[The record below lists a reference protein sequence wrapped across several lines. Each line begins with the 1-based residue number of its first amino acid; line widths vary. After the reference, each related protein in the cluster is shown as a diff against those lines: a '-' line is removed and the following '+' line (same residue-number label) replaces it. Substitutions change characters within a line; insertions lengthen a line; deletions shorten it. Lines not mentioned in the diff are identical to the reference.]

1 MQDNNYKNQLLIVN
15 QNLVGIKDRGTVNNN
30 AVISGTVITFHP
42 MVRDNW
48 GTSDPLR
55 GVLGAYYTRY
65 RSSKGEALYDYS
77 NALRAITNGYVPQDF
92 DHGPGGIG
100 PLRNQLEGDAG
111 FGTNII
117 FPVSFFPTTDDKIQL
132 VGDPFVW
139 DDYSTVAGGLGNDS
153 QWFLGNFDEYVFGSL
168 KTPASQLLTIEDIVN
183 ENTAVYQGLFNDQNI
198 ENRSFSDHT
207 SIHFLLSSD
216 RSLRER
222 SGVLTSVDS
231 IYNYY
236 VNSNPDYEDVI
247 ADPRVEEYLIPNAY
261 YLQLELR
268 NTASFPLVP
277 YHVSAIQFGAYGI
290 AEAVVQA
297 QTPTGPVNW
306 FNVGSFGLTENNIG
320 SYYSLYSDGMSSR
333 ISTLDQNAKNYFQNV
348 NGDIAILHSDIGVL
362 NLDSIEPMSI
372 PFFNKITIGQDTE
385 GLSNSTSFLGNIL
398 SNPDTSNYVDMLQAF
413 AILSYDGTNP
423 PAAQFS
429 TRYKILNNVN
439 NLNDYTFESN
449 DIGFPILFDLGDM
462 LSSGMANS
470 GLYQEIMLFYQNKSP
485 GGISSI
491 TSNVKFLRD
500 YYGRSLDDLIGD
512 VSFDAVQASNI
523 YDIALA
529 QSDLNS
535 EVFKRSLKQIFQNK
549 TCHSE
554 TLLYVVEKYRV
565 EDNQLVQKIFI
576 SPNIDGT
583 GPDLT
588 YYDSQVKYNTKYRYD
603 FKKVVLVFGN
613 TYTYPD
619 RSGFSAGSSAASANV
634 ENIQNTPSI
643 KAILVPYTTDGIE
656 VAIIDRPPVSPS
668 ISFYPVKGDDTNV
681 KILLNA
687 STGDYMDRPI
697 QILDTDA
704 QFYEEEY
711 FGQTGVSKSFED
723 IRSENRKIQFKS
735 DDPVDKY
742 QLFRISNMPTSYRD
756 FNNNFVEV
764 DPEIGVAGYYQ
775 DNLLPNRKY
784 YYCAR
789 SLDVHN
795 NISNPTYIFEI
806 EMVNNDGQIF
816 LRQDIFTFEAAK
828 PEVVKNGRRFI
839 YIEPSF
845 NQVALENP
853 PDAPANVNVA
863 PDNNILGIA
872 DQQESCWNET
882 FKIRVTSKK
891 TGKKLDLNL
900 TFKNSGVTNP
910 S

>member
-30 AVISGTVITFHP
+30 AVVSGTVITFHP

-168 KTPASQLLTIEDIVN
+168 KTPASQLLIIEDIVN

-372 PFFNKITIGQDTE
+372 P
-385 GLSNSTSFLGNIL
+385 LS
-398 SNPDTSNYVDMLQAF
+398 
-413 AILSYDGTNP
+413 
-423 PAAQFS
+423 
-429 TRYKILNNVN
+429 
-439 NLNDYTFESN
+439 
-449 DIGFPILFDLGDM
+449 
-462 LSSGMANS
+462 
-470 GLYQEIMLFYQNKSP
+470 
-485 GGISSI
+485 
-491 TSNVKFLRD
+491 
-500 YYGRSLDDLIGD
+500 LIH
-512 VSFDAVQASNI
+512 I
-523 YDIALA
+523 
-529 QSDLNS
+529 
-535 EVFKRSLKQIFQNK
+535 
-549 TCHSE
+549 
-554 TLLYVVEKYRV
+554 
-565 EDNQLVQKIFI
+565 
-576 SPNIDGT
+576 
-583 GPDLT
+583 
-588 YYDSQVKYNTKYRYD
+588 
-603 FKKVVLVFGN
+603 
-613 TYTYPD
+613 
-619 RSGFSAGSSAASANV
+619 
-634 ENIQNTPSI
+634 
-643 KAILVPYTTDGIE
+643 
-656 VAIIDRPPVSPS
+656 
-668 ISFYPVKGDDTNV
+668 
-681 KILLNA
+681 
-687 STGDYMDRPI
+687 
-697 QILDTDA
+697 
-704 QFYEEEY
+704 
-711 FGQTGVSKSFED
+711 
-723 IRSENRKIQFKS
+723 
-735 DDPVDKY
+735 
-742 QLFRISNMPTSYRD
+742 
-756 FNNNFVEV
+756 
-764 DPEIGVAGYYQ
+764 
-775 DNLLPNRKY
+775 
-784 YYCAR
+784 
-789 SLDVHN
+789 
-795 NISNPTYIFEI
+795 
-806 EMVNNDGQIF
+806 
-816 LRQDIFTFEAAK
+816 
-828 PEVVKNGRRFI
+828 
-839 YIEPSF
+839 
-845 NQVALENP
+845 
-853 PDAPANVNVA
+853 
-863 PDNNILGIA
+863 
-872 DQQESCWNET
+872 
-882 FKIRVTSKK
+882 
-891 TGKKLDLNL
+891 
-900 TFKNSGVTNP
+900 
-910 S
+910 

>member
-1 MQDNNYKNQLLIVN
+1 MQDNNYKNQLLIVD
-15 QNLVGIKDRGTVNNN
+15 QNLVGIKDRGTINNN
-30 AVISGTVITFHP
+30 AVVSGTAITFHP

-55 GVLGAYYTRY
+55 GVLGSYYTRY

-100 PLRNQLEGDAG
+100 PLRNQLQGDAG

-117 FPVSFFPTTDDKIQL
+117 FPVSFFPSTDDKIQL

-139 DDYSTVAGGLGNDS
+139 EDYSTVAVGLDNGS
-153 QWFLGNFDEYVFGSL
+153 QWFLNNFDEYVFGSL
-168 KTPASQLLTIEDIVN
+168 KPANELLTIEDIVN
-183 ENTAVYQGLFNDQNI
+183 ENTALYQGLLNDQNI
-198 ENRSFSDHT
+198 ENKAFSDHT
-207 SIHFLLSSD
+207 SMHFLLSSD

-222 SGVLTSVDS
+222 SGVLTGVEPV
-231 IYNYY
+231 YNYY

-261 YLQLELR
+261 YLQLELQ
-268 NTASFPLVP
+268 NTDSFPLAP
-277 YHVSAIQFGAYGI
+277 YHVLAVQFGQQPI
-290 AEAVVQA
+290 VVA
-297 QTPTGPVNW
+297 NTPEGPRPW
-306 FNVGSFGLTENNIG
+306 FNISSYTYATENNIG
-320 SYYSLYSDGMSSR
+320 SYYSLYSDGMSTR
-333 ISTLDQNAKNYFQNV
+333 ISTLDQNAKNTLQTV

-362 NLDSIEPMSI
+362 SPDSIEPMSI

-385 GLSNSTSFLGNIL
+385 GPLGSTSFLGDIL
-398 SNPDTSNYVDMLQAF
+398 SNPDTSNFVDMLQAF
-413 AILSYDGTNP
+413 AILSYDGTTP

-439 NLNDYTFESN
+439 NLNDYAFESD
-449 DIGFPILFDLGDM
+449 DIAFPILFDLGDM
-462 LSSGMANS
+462 LSSGMALS

-500 YYGRSLDDLIGD
+500 YFGRSLDDLMGD

-554 TLLYVVEKYRV
+554 TLLYVIEKYRV

-576 SPNIDGT
+576 SPNINGD

-613 TYTYPD
+613 RYTYPD
-619 RSGFSAGSSAASANV
+619 RNGFSAGLSQASV
-634 ENIQNTPSI
+634 DIVDIQNTPSI

-668 ISFYPVKGDDTNV
+668 ISFYPVKGNDTNV
-681 KILLNA
+681 KVLLNA
-687 STGDYMDRPI
+687 STGDYMDRPV
-697 QILDTDA
+697 QILDADA

-711 FGQTGVSKSFED
+711 FGQTGVNKSFED

-735 DDPVDKY
+735 DDPVNKY
-742 QLFRISNMPTSYRD
+742 QLFRIGNMPTSYRD

-764 DPEIGVAGYYQ
+764 DPEIGVVGYYQ
-775 DNLLPNRKY
+775 DNILPNRKY

-806 EMVNNDGQIF
+806 EMVNNEGQVF

-863 PDNNILGIA
+863 PENNILGIA

>member
-30 AVISGTVITFHP
+30 AVVSGTTITFHP

-100 PLRNQLEGDAG
+100 PLRNQLQGDAG

-117 FPVSFFPTTDDKIQL
+117 FPVSFFPPTDDKIQL

-139 DDYSTVAGGLGNDS
+139 DDYSTVAVGLNNDS
-153 QWFLGNFDEYVFGSL
+153 QWFLGNFDQYVFGSL
-168 KTPASQLLTIEDIVN
+168 KTPADQLLTIEDIVN
-183 ENTAVYQGLFNDQNI
+183 ENTAIYQGLLNDQNI
-198 ENRSFSDHT
+198 ENKSFSDHT
-207 SIHFLLSSD
+207 SMHFLLSSD

-222 SGVLTSVDS
+222 SGVLTGVEPT
-231 IYNYY
+231 YNYY

-261 YLQLELR
+261 YLQLELQ
-268 NTASFPLVP
+268 NTASFPLAP
-277 YHVSAIQFGAYGI
+277 YHVLAIQFGQQPI
-290 AEAVVQA
+290 VVA
-297 QTPTGPVNW
+297 NTPEGPQPW
-306 FNVGSFGLTENNIG
+306 FNISHQGATENNIG

-333 ISTLDQNAKNYFQNV
+333 ISTLDQNAKNTLQTV

-362 NLDSIEPMSI
+362 NPDSIEPMSI

-385 GLSNSTSFLGNIL
+385 GPLGSTSFLGDVL
-398 SNPDTSNYVDMLQAF
+398 SNPDISNFVDMLQAF
-413 AILSYDGTNP
+413 AIYVLTYDGP
-423 PAAQFS
+423 PLPATQFS

-439 NLNDYTFESN
+439 NLNDYAFESN
-449 DIGFPILFDLGDM
+449 DIEIPILFDLGIM
-462 LSSGMANS
+462 LSSGMVNS
-470 GLYQEIMLFYQNKSP
+470 GLYEEIMRFYQNNSP
-485 GGISSI
+485 PSTSI

-500 YYGRSLDDLIGD
+500 YFGRSLDDLIGD
-512 VSFDAVQASNI
+512 VAFDAVQASSVYEITNP
-523 YDIALA
+523 

-554 TLLYVVEKYRV
+554 TLLYVIEKYRV
-565 EDNQLVQKIFI
+565 DDDQLVQKFFI
-576 SPNIDGT
+576 SPNINGD

-613 TYTYPD
+613 TYKYPD
-619 RSGFSAGSSAASANV
+619 SNGFSAGLSQGSV
-634 ENIQNTPSI
+634 DIENIQNTPSI
-643 KAILVPYTTDGIE
+643 KAILAPYTTDGIE
-656 VAIIDRPPVSPS
+656 VAVIDRPPVSPN

-681 KILLNA
+681 KILFN
-687 STGDYMDRPI
+687 SNTGDYMDRPV

-704 QFYEEEY
+704 QFYEEVY
-711 FGQTGVSKSFED
+711 FGQTGVNKSFED

-764 DPEIGVAGYYQ
+764 DPEIGTAGYYE
-775 DNLLPNRKY
+775 DRILPNRKY

-839 YIEPSF
+839 YVEPSF
-845 NQVALENP
+845 NQVVLEEP
-853 PDAPANVNVA
+853 PEAPANTNVA
-863 PDNNILGIA
+863 PENNILGIA

>member
-30 AVISGTVITFHP
+30 AVVSGTTITFHP

-100 PLRNQLEGDAG
+100 PLRNQLQGDAG

-117 FPVSFFPTTDDKIQL
+117 FPVSFFPPTDDKIQL

-139 DDYSTVAGGLGNDS
+139 DDYSTVAVGLNNDS
-153 QWFLGNFDEYVFGSL
+153 QWFLGNFDQYVFGSL
-168 KTPASQLLTIEDIVN
+168 KTPADQLLTIEDIVN
-183 ENTAVYQGLFNDQNI
+183 ENTAIYQGLLNDQNI
-198 ENRSFSDHT
+198 ENKSFSDHT
-207 SIHFLLSSD
+207 SMHFLLSSD

-222 SGVLTSVDS
+222 SGVLTGVEPT
-231 IYNYY
+231 YNYY

-261 YLQLELR
+261 YLQLELQ
-268 NTASFPLVP
+268 NTASFPLAP
-277 YHVSAIQFGAYGI
+277 YHVLAIQFGQQPI
-290 AEAVVQA
+290 VVA
-297 QTPTGPVNW
+297 NTPEGPQPW
-306 FNVGSFGLTENNIG
+306 FNISHQGATENNIG

-333 ISTLDQNAKNYFQNV
+333 ISTLDQNAKNTLQTV

-362 NLDSIEPMSI
+362 NPDSIEPMSI

-385 GLSNSTSFLGNIL
+385 GPLGSTSFLGDVL
-398 SNPDTSNYVDMLQAF
+398 SNPDISNFVDMLQAF
-413 AILSYDGTNP
+413 AIYVLTYDGP
-423 PAAQFS
+423 PLPATQFS

-439 NLNDYTFESN
+439 NLNDYAFESN
-449 DIGFPILFDLGDM
+449 DIEIPILFDLGIM
-462 LSSGMANS
+462 LSSGMVNS
-470 GLYQEIMLFYQNKSP
+470 GLYEEIMRFYQNNSP
-485 GGISSI
+485 PSTSI

-500 YYGRSLDDLIGD
+500 YFGRSLDDLIGD
-512 VSFDAVQASNI
+512 VAFDAVQASSVYEITNP
-523 YDIALA
+523 

-554 TLLYVVEKYRV
+554 TLLYVIEKYRV
-565 EDNQLVQKIFI
+565 DDDQLVQKFFI
-576 SPNIDGT
+576 SPNINGD

-613 TYTYPD
+613 TYKYPD
-619 RSGFSAGSSAASANV
+619 SNGFSAGLSQGSV
-634 ENIQNTPSI
+634 DIENIQNTPSI
-643 KAILVPYTTDGIE
+643 KAILAPYTTDGIE
-656 VAIIDRPPVSPS
+656 VAVIDRPPVSPN

-681 KILLNA
+681 KILFN
-687 STGDYMDRPI
+687 SNTGDYMDRPV

-711 FGQTGVSKSFED
+711 FGQTGVNKSFED

-764 DPEIGVAGYYQ
+764 DPEIGTAGYYE
-775 DNLLPNRKY
+775 DRILPNRKY

-839 YIEPSF
+839 YVEPSY
-845 NQVALENP
+845 NQVVLEEP
-853 PDAPANVNVA
+853 PEAPANTNVA
-863 PDNNILGIA
+863 PENNILGIA

>member
-30 AVISGTVITFHP
+30 AVVSGTTITFHP

-100 PLRNQLEGDAG
+100 PLRNQLQGDAG

-117 FPVSFFPTTDDKIQL
+117 FPVSFFPPTDDKIQL

-139 DDYSTVAGGLGNDS
+139 DNYSTVAVGLNNDS
-153 QWFLGNFDEYVFGSL
+153 QWFLGNFDQYVFGSL
-168 KTPASQLLTIEDIVN
+168 KTPADQLLTIEDIVN
-183 ENTAVYQGLFNDQNI
+183 ENTAIYQGLLNDQNI
-198 ENRSFSDHT
+198 ENKSFSDHT
-207 SIHFLLSSD
+207 SMHFLLSSD

-222 SGVLTSVDS
+222 SGVLTGVEP

-261 YLQLELR
+261 YLQLELQ
-268 NTASFPLVP
+268 NTASFPLAL
-277 YHVSAIQFGAYGI
+277 YHVLAIQFGQQPI
-290 AEAVVQA
+290 VVA
-297 QTPTGPVNW
+297 NTPEGPQPW
-306 FNVGSFGLTENNIG
+306 FNISHQGATENNIG

-333 ISTLDQNAKNYFQNV
+333 ISTLDQNAKNTLQTV

-362 NLDSIEPMSI
+362 NPDSIEPMSI

-385 GLSNSTSFLGNIL
+385 GPLGSTSFLGDVL
-398 SNPDTSNYVDMLQAF
+398 SNPDISNFVDMLQAF
-413 AILSYDGTNP
+413 AIYVLTYDGP
-423 PAAQFS
+423 PLPATQFS

-439 NLNDYTFESN
+439 NLNDYAFESN
-449 DIGFPILFDLGDM
+449 DIEIPILFDLGIM
-462 LSSGMANS
+462 LSSGMVNS
-470 GLYQEIMLFYQNKSP
+470 GLYEEIMRFYQNNSP
-485 GGISSI
+485 PSTSI

-500 YYGRSLDDLIGD
+500 YFGRSLDDLIGD
-512 VSFDAVQASNI
+512 VAFDAVQASSVYEITNP
-523 YDIALA
+523 

-554 TLLYVVEKYRV
+554 TLLYVIEKYRV
-565 EDNQLVQKIFI
+565 DDDQLVQKFFI
-576 SPNIDGT
+576 SPNINGD

-613 TYTYPD
+613 TYKYPD
-619 RSGFSAGSSAASANV
+619 SNGFSAGLSQGSV
-634 ENIQNTPSI
+634 DIENIQNTPSI
-643 KAILVPYTTDGIE
+643 KAILAPYTTDGIE
-656 VAIIDRPPVSPS
+656 VAVIDKPPVSPN

-681 KILLNA
+681 KILFN
-687 STGDYMDRPI
+687 SNTGDYMDRPV

-711 FGQTGVSKSFED
+711 FGQTGVNKSFED

-735 DDPVDKY
+735 DDPVNKY

-764 DPEIGVAGYYQ
+764 DPEIGTAGYYE
-775 DNLLPNRKY
+775 DRILPNRKY

-839 YIEPSF
+839 YVEPSF
-845 NQVALENP
+845 NQVVLEEP
-853 PDAPANVNVA
+853 PEAPANVNVA
-863 PDNNILGIA
+863 PENNILGIA

>member
-1 MQDNNYKNQLLIVN
+1 
-15 QNLVGIKDRGTVNNN
+15 
-30 AVISGTVITFHP
+30 
-42 MVRDNW
+42 
-48 GTSDPLR
+48 
-55 GVLGAYYTRY
+55 
-65 RSSKGEALYDYS
+65 
-77 NALRAITNGYVPQDF
+77 
-92 DHGPGGIG
+92 
-100 PLRNQLEGDAG
+100 
-111 FGTNII
+111 
-117 FPVSFFPTTDDKIQL
+117 
-132 VGDPFVW
+132 
-139 DDYSTVAGGLGNDS
+139 
-153 QWFLGNFDEYVFGSL
+153 
-168 KTPASQLLTIEDIVN
+168 
-183 ENTAVYQGLFNDQNI
+183 
-198 ENRSFSDHT
+198 
-207 SIHFLLSSD
+207 
-216 RSLRER
+216 
-222 SGVLTSVDS
+222 
-231 IYNYY
+231 
-236 VNSNPDYEDVI
+236 
-247 ADPRVEEYLIPNAY
+247 
-261 YLQLELR
+261 
-268 NTASFPLVP
+268 
-277 YHVSAIQFGAYGI
+277 
-290 AEAVVQA
+290 
-297 QTPTGPVNW
+297 
-306 FNVGSFGLTENNIG
+306 
-320 SYYSLYSDGMSSR
+320 
-333 ISTLDQNAKNYFQNV
+333 
-348 NGDIAILHSDIGVL
+348 
-362 NLDSIEPMSI
+362 MSI

-500 YYGRSLDDLIGD
+500 YYGRSLDDLMGD

-711 FGQTGVSKSFED
+711 FGQTGVNKSFED

-742 QLFRISNMPTSYRD
+742 QLFRIGNMPTSYRD

-775 DNLLPNRKY
+775 DNLLPNTKY

-863 PDNNILGIA
+863 PENNILGIA